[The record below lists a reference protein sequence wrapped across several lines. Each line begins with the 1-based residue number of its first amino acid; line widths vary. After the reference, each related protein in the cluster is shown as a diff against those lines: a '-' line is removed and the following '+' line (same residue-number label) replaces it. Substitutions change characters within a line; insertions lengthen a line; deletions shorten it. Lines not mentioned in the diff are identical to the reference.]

1 MFDKKIEKLREELR
15 EELRKEM
22 LKLAD
27 SREARLTRDF
37 QEQIDFLKSQNK
49 YLNFKLRANGDA
61 YILNVAQRDRYAAP
75 RVYIEYGYHGNIHTQ
90 YHYVKSSGTVTAK
103 VVGNYIEIYDDG
115 VLVEVLTQHDDS
127 FVDVELD
134 MYVKAKA
141 YDEGP
146 CCACEKVNTGEK
158 ENNDVQQ
165 KEN

>member
-15 EELRKEM
+15 KEM
-22 LKLAD
+22 LELVD
-27 SREARLTRDF
+27 SREARLIRDF
-37 QEQIDFLKSQNK
+37 TEQIDFLKSQNR

-61 YILNVAQRDRYAAP
+61 YILNVAQRCNFSSAK
-75 RVYIEYGYHGNIHTQ
+75 VYIEYGYRGNIRTEA
-90 YHYVKSSGTVTAK
+90 HYVKSSGTVTAK
-103 VVGNYIEIYDDG
+103 VVGDYIEIYDDG
-115 VLVEVLTQHDDS
+115 VLVEVLMQCDDH
-127 FVDVELD
+127 FANVELE

-158 ENNDVQQ
+158 ENDDVQQ